1 MLKKFK
7 ILLVIIALTAAGTVL
22 VLSIWLYGSYKNRQE
37 LFLGLAER
45 SLLNVLQ
52 NYAQNASTVQWKK
65 EHAHPGENARKFK
78 PWLDL
83 VQKVYPQVEIAKLR
97 NALDTVSYRTLY
109 NRKMKQSTGRSKES
123 PEQLLP
129 WYLLEKID
137 FTPELLDSLES
148 RLTQSL
154 ARNGIKVAFELK
166 LEEIKPEEFDQ
177 YYGQEVR
184 KVNLLTRPILVNP
197 SINEYLIGKFQ
208 QPWSYFLAKMG
219 WQLLFSLFLLTAM
232 LGTFVYLLQTI
243 KKQNELALLRKSF
256 VNNMTH
262 ELKTP
267 VATVMAAIEAIQFY
281 VAKDDRAKMERYLEV
296 SKHELEHLHHMIE
309 TVLQLNVDEG
319 KGVVLH
325 KGTFDFVALLDAN
338 IEAAQLSSKKEVQ
351 ITKAF
356 NQSEVWIYADEAHI
370 RNVVTNLLD
379 NAIKYSEEPVRIH
392 VELQENDEAVT
403 LEIED
408 KGMGIHPSHHKHIFD
423 MLYRV
428 PEGNLHA
435 VKGFGLGLSYVK
447 QVVEQHGGQVGVSS
461 ALGEGS
467 TFTVVIP
474 NDKPVDTDE
483 LGMK

>member
-37 LFLGLAER
+37 LFLGVAER

-52 NYAQNASTVQWKK
+52 NYAQNESTVQWKK
-65 EHAHPGENARKFK
+65 EQTQPGDNARKFK

-83 VQKVYPQVEIAKLR
+83 VHKVYPQIEINKLR
-97 NALDTVSYRTLY
+97 DALDTVSYRSLY
-109 NRKMKQSTGRSKES
+109 NRRMKQNGARGKDS

-137 FTPELLDSLES
+137 FNPELLDSLES
-148 RLTQSL
+148 RLTKSL
-154 ARNGIKVAFELK
+154 ARNGIKVGFELK
-166 LEEIKPEEFDQ
+166 LEEIKPEEFDP

-197 SINEYLIGKFQ
+197 ATNEYLIGKFQ
-208 QPWSYFLAKMG
+208 QPWPYFLSKMG

-319 KGVVLH
+319 KGVILH
-325 KGTFDFVALLDAN
+325 KGNFDLVALLDAN

-351 ITKAF
+351 ITKSYE
-356 NQSEVWIYADEAHI
+356 QQEVEVYADEAHI

-379 NAIKYSEEPVRIH
+379 NAIKYSEEPVRVH
-392 VELQENDEAVT
+392 VTLQDTDDAVI

-435 VKGFGLGLSYVK
+435 VKGFGLGLAYVK
-447 QVVEQHGGQVGVSS
+447 QVVEQHGGEVGITS

-474 NDKPVDTDE
+474 KDKGVDNAE
-483 LGMK
+483 IG